1 MEFLMSNIIMLPS
14 LSEDGWVKSTQ
25 QLADYMLTHFFLS
38 EKSQTFLYGSSV
50 SSLQFIIQDNAGN
63 MLNTV
68 TAVQTALTTYF
79 GRYFTNVVADC
90 NSNDINVNGTSVN
103 LNIFV
108 SFTDSDGISYSLGKI
123 VTVAD
128 AKIKTFAT
136 INNG

>member
-1 MEFLMSNIIMLPS
+1 MSNIIMLPS